1 MKKYKQVSGKK
12 VMESDLSNMW
22 DHEIDRYLRFSLI
35 VSIYLNVNSAVGTNI
50 IEILKEEIFNHEDL

>member
-1 MKKYKQVSGKK
+1 
-12 VMESDLSNMW
+12 MESDLSNMW
-22 DHEIDRYLRFSLI
+22 DHEIDGYLRFSLI